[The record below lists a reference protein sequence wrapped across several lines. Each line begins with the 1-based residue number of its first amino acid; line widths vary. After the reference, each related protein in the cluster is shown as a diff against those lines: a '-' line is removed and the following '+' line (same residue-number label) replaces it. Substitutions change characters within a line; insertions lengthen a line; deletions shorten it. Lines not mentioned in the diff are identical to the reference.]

1 MKRFSAL
8 LTALCIIIT
17 LCGCAEKPDDSRI
30 SVVCSTFS
38 AFDWTN
44 RIAGEGNDRIDIKL
58 IPDGGTD
65 MHSYQATVGDIVS
78 IASCDILIYTGGQSE
93 KWMEDAASQ
102 NPGAEIIN
110 MLKVLGDGAKP
121 LEHISHDHDHDHDR
135 GHDHNEELDEHVW
148 LSLRNAKLFCS
159 CIAEALALADP
170 DNAESYRGNAESYA
184 AELSSLDDE
193 YFAAA
198 SSAKKSALVFADR
211 FPFRYLT
218 EDYGI
223 ESFAAFD
230 GCSAETE
237 ASFETVIFLA
247 KKTDELG
254 LDSLIVIDG
263 STPDLARTV
272 AENTQSREKRILTL
286 DSMQSRGIRDIAN
299 GKSYLSVMRENL
311 DVIKS
316 ALNPGE

>member
-1 MKRFSAL
+1 M
-8 LTALCIIIT
+8 TALCILIIT
-17 LCGCAEKPDDSRI
+17 LCGCADKPDDSRI

-38 AFDWTN
+38 AFDWTS
-44 RIAGEGNDRIDIKL
+44 RISGGSNDRIEIKL

-65 MHSYQATVGDIVS
+65 MHSYQATVGDIVG

-93 KWMEDAASQ
+93 KWMEEAASQ
-102 NPGAEIIN
+102 NPEAEIVN
-110 MLKVLGDGAKP
+110 MLKVLGDDAKST
-121 LEHISHDHDHDHDR
+121 EHISHDHDHDHD
-135 GHDHNEELDEHVW
+135 HDHGQDHDEELDEHVW
-148 LSLRNAKLFCS
+148 LSLRNAKTFCR
-159 CIAEALALADP
+159 CIAEALAHADP
-170 DNAESYRGNAESYA
+170 DNAEGYRVNAESYV
-184 AELSSLDDE
+184 AELSLLDDE
-193 YFAAA
+193 YSAAVA
-198 SSAKKSALVFADR
+198 SAKKSALVFADR

-237 ASFETVIFLA
+237 ASFETVVFLA
-247 KKTDELG
+247 KKTEELG
-254 LDSLIVIDG
+254 LDSLMIIDG
-263 STPDLARTV
+263 STHDLARTV

-286 DSMQSRGIRDIAN
+286 DSMQSCGIRDIAN
-299 GKSYLSVMRENL
+299 GRSYLSVMRENL